1 MALGMAVVFGGM
13 AFVVPGLI
21 VAANRRQIADGA
33 WRPPNPQTRIPDTDA
48 GKLAAVYQLK
58 TIVRAAVFEG
68 ASLFALAAY
77 MIEGHIISLVVA
89 GLMLLG
95 VLSLFP
101 TAGRVADWI
110 GEQQRLVDD
119 QKKLSA

>member
-1 MALGMAVVFGGM
+1 
-13 AFVVPGLI
+13 
-21 VAANRRQIADGA
+21 
-33 WRPPNPQTRIPDTDA
+33 
-48 GKLAAVYQLK
+48 
-58 TIVRAAVFEG
+58 
-68 ASLFALAAY
+68 
-77 MIEGHIISLVVA
+77 
-89 GLMLLG
+89 LG